1 MTRCWRI
8 GWWCC
13 WRLGW
18 QSAVWAWLAAG
29 VCLTLTGCFAPR
41 PGLLNVSYDPTR
53 ELYRELNAH
62 FADQQAQ
69 QTGTRPTIRQSHG
82 GSSSQARAVID
93 GLPADVVTL
102 ALWSDIDAL
111 VQRGLIAPGW
121 EDRLPHRSL
130 PFTST
135 VIFLVRRGNP
145 KRIADWPDLARPGVS
160 VITPNPK
167 TSGNGKLSFLAAW
180 GAVVVRGGSELE
192 ALALLRGLYA
202 NVPVLDTGARGA
214 TVTFVQKGLGDVLIA
229 WENEA
234 LAELARHPD
243 KLEAVYPPVSL
254 RAEPY
259 VAWVDANVQRRGTA
273 ALAED
278 YLRFLYTPAAQE
290 CAAKHGYRPSDAAV
304 LARHADRFPTLTF
317 FSITDVMHGSGRP
330 ANPGDWGVAQERFFA
345 EGAIFDQ
352 LFTRDRKR

>member
-1 MTRCWRI
+1 MANR
-8 GWWCC
+8 
-13 WRLGW
+13 WRLFGAVCVGLGW
-18 QSAVWAWLAAG
+18 AVGLA
-29 VCLTLTGCFAPR
+29 GCFTPR

-53 ELYRELNAH
+53 ELYRELNAA
-62 FADQQAQ
+62 FADTQAQ
-69 QTGTRPTIRQSHG
+69 ATGTRPAVRQSHG

-111 VQRGLIAPGW
+111 ARRRLIAPGW
-121 EDRLPHRSL
+121 EDRLPNRSL

-135 VIFLVRRGNP
+135 VIFLVRQGNP
-145 KRIADWPDLARPGVS
+145 KSIADWSDLARPGVS
-160 VITPNPK
+160 VITANPK

-180 GAVVVRGGSELE
+180 GSVTCRGGSESE
-192 ALALLRGLYA
+192 ALALVRALYA

-259 VAWVDANVQRRGTA
+259 VALVDANVKRRGTA
-273 ALAED
+273 AVAEA
-278 YLRFLYTPAAQE
+278 YLRFLYSPTAQE
-290 CAAKHGYRPSDAAV
+290 CIAKHGYRPSDAAV

-317 FSITDVMHGSGRP
+317 FTITDLMHGPGRP
-330 ANPGDWGVAQERFFA
+330 ADPRDWGLAQDRFFA

-352 LFTRDRKR
+352 LFTLDRKP